1 MSTDKLR
8 YDLALAY
15 AKSKLDYA
23 LNANIELRENEN
35 EPLFVAETNYI
46 RSEFLK
52 AYGEFTNLED
62 SEFTV

>member
-1 MSTDKLR
+1 MSTNQIR

-23 LNANIELRENEN
+23 LNTGVNLRTNEN
-35 EPLFVAETNYI
+35 EPSFVAETDYI

-52 AYGEFTNLED
+52 AYSEFANLED
-62 SEFTV
+62 SQFTV